1 MSDTLPPLL
10 AMERLAKVYPGG
22 TVALRGV
29 DLTVRPGTVHG
40 LLGANGAGK
49 STLIRILCAAA
60 QATSGRILWHGEPV
74 CWQRPAQARAAG
86 IATLHQQIPLV
97 PALSVMENVFLGQ
110 RGLLRRGATQRER
123 LRELMAAIDY
133 RLPPDQPVSGL
144 AIGARQMV
152 GILQALAAD
161 ARLIVMDEPT
171 ASLAATERRIVH
183 AVIRRL
189 ADEGRAVLFVTHFLD
204 EALALTDELT
214 VLRDGSAVLRAVTA
228 QTDEAALALAIAGR
242 TIQRAARPIRCARA
256 DTVVEIEALRSPGRL
271 APCTFTVRA
280 GEVLGIAGFL
290 GSGRSELLH
299 AIFGA
304 DAGARGEVRVLGQRV
319 PRTPAG
325 AVRAGVAL
333 VPEDRASQALLP
345 ALPLWQNM
353 TLAHLRRF
361 SRWGV
366 FPRVRQERAVA
377 ADAVRRLAIK
387 AQDLQMPVG
396 DLSGGNA
403 QKVSLAR
410 WLCGP
415 TRLLLLDEPTAG
427 IDIGAKAEIFDQI
440 HALAGTG
447 AAIILV
453 DSELKLLL
461 AEADR
466 ILVMREGAIVA
477 ERAAGEIDEPELIR
491 LAAGAARGARDEP
504 PRRRA
509 Q

>member
-1 MSDTLPPLL
+1 MRDIPPLL
-10 AMERLAKVYPGG
+10 ALERLTKVYPGG

-29 DLTVRPGTVHG
+29 DFAVRPGTVHG

-60 QATSGRILWHGEPV
+60 QATSGEILWHGEPV
-74 CWQRPAQARAAG
+74 HWQRPAQARTAG

-97 PALSVMENVFLGQ
+97 PALSVLENVFLGQ
-110 RGLLRRGATQRER
+110 RALLRRGAGPRRR
-123 LRELMAAIDY
+123 LGLLMDAIDY
-133 RLPPDQPVSGL
+133 QLQPEQPVSEL
-144 AIGARQMV
+144 AIGERQMV

-171 ASLAATERRIVH
+171 ASLAASERRIVH

-189 ADEGRAVLFVTHFLD
+189 AGEGRTVLLVTHFLD

-214 VLRDGSAVLRAVTA
+214 VLRDGAVVLRAVTA
-228 QTDEAALALAIAGR
+228 QTDEAALATAIAGR
-242 TIQRAARPIRCARA
+242 AIERTARPIRSARA
-256 DTVVEIEALRSPGRL
+256 DIVVQIEALRSPGRL
-271 APCTFTVRA
+271 APCSFTVRA

-304 DAGARGEVRVLGQRV
+304 DPAARGEVRVFGRRV

-333 VPEDRASQALLP
+333 VPEDRAAQALLP
-345 ALPLWQNM
+345 ALPLWQNV

-361 SRWGV
+361 SRWGL
-366 FPRVRQERAVA
+366 FPRARQERAVA

-387 AQDLQMPVG
+387 AHDLQMSVG
-396 DLSGGNA
+396 ELSGGNA

-415 TRLLLLDEPTAG
+415 TCLLLLDEPTAG
-427 IDIGAKAEIFDQI
+427 IDIGAKAEIFEQI

-447 AAIILV
+447 AAVILV
-453 DSELKLLL
+453 DSELKVLL

-466 ILVMREGAIVA
+466 ILVMRAGAVVA
-477 ERAAGEIDEPELIR
+477 ERAAGKTDEPELIR
-491 LAAGAARGARDEP
+491 LAAGTASGARDEP
-504 PRRRA
+504 PRRCA